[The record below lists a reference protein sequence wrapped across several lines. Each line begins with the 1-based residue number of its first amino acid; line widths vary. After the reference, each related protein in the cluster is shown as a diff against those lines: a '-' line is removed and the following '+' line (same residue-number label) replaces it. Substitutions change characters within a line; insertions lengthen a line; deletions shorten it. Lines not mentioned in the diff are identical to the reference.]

1 MKVPFLDLRVTDPA
15 QRQELLQ
22 ALEAVMDHGRI
33 ILGPEVKRLESKIAN
48 RIGSKFTSGVNSGT
62 DALILALRA
71 LEIGHGDEVITTPL
85 SFIATANAITVNGA
99 KPVFADILDD
109 LTLDPNS
116 IEPLINE
123 KTKAI
128 IPVHWA
134 GKACQMDSIISVA
147 KKHSLKVIEDC
158 SQAFGSLTTNNRHV
172 GSMGDIGCFS
182 MNSMKSLASLGEAGM
197 IATNNKEVWEKIDT
211 LRYHGLINR
220 EVCNFVSHN
229 GRLDTVQAAFIE
241 KRLDRYESLLAR
253 RRDTAQFYHDELSGL
268 VHTPKENPQC
278 RDVFYTYTIQ
288 TDKRDELQLYMA
300 EQGIESKVQHI
311 PLMPDQPVYKG
322 ITRNNSNN
330 ARKLVQKVL
339 CIPANEKVSNEQRE
353 YVAKIIKKFFKQS

>member
-22 ALEAVMDHGRI
+22 AVEAVLDHGRI
-33 ILGPEVKRLESKIAN
+33 ILGPEVQRLESKIAS
-48 RIGSKFTSGVNSGT
+48 RVGCQFTSGVNSGT

-71 LEIGHGDEVITTPL
+71 LDIGHGDEVITTPL
-85 SFIATANAITVNGA
+85 SFIATANAVTINGA
-99 KPVFADILDD
+99 TPVFADILDD
-109 LTLDPNS
+109 LTLDPES
-116 IEPLINE
+116 IEPLISD

-128 IPVHWA
+128 LPVHWA
-134 GKACQMDSIISVA
+134 GKACQMDAIISIA

-158 SQAFGSLTTNNRHV
+158 SQAFGALNNNRHV

-197 IATNNKEVWEKIDT
+197 VATNNKDFWQRVDT

-220 EVCNFVSHN
+220 EECHFVSHN
-229 GRLDTVQAAFIE
+229 GRLDTIQAAFLE
-241 KRLDRYESLLAR
+241 KRLDRYETLLAR
-253 RRDTAQFYHDELSGL
+253 RRETAQFYHDALDGL
-268 VHTPKENPQC
+268 VHTPKDHPHC

-288 TDKRDELQLYMA
+288 TPKRDGLKLYM
-300 EQGIESKVQHI
+300 EEHGIESKIQHI

-322 ITRNNSNN
+322 KTRNNSQN
-330 ARKLVQKVL
+330 ARKLVQQVL
-339 CIPANEKVSNEQRE
+339 CIPANEKVSNKQRE
-353 YVAKIIKKFFKQS
+353 YVAMTIKKFFKQS